1 MGWELQ
7 GEDYILRERTRK
19 PFERFKIDATRGLLT
34 GLAAFF
40 TTHKWEGTTC
50 HIDSLGAKGD
60 LTLEHGVATLK
71 MRFVSFPA
79 TFLQGKILSDVEA
92 TMTDVCGVIS
102 AANRNV
108 FIVHG
113 HDELARSELKNFLTQ
128 LDLQPF
134 VLDEQD
140 DLGMTIIE
148 KFEHYA
154 TTCSFAFVL
163 MTPDD
168 LTTATDQSGSRQPPR
183 QNVIMELG
191 WFMAHLGRERVIL
204 LYHGELEIPS
214 DIHGVVYLKFNN
226 SIYEISERIRQR
238 LKGVGLISLTV

>member
-134 VLDEQD
+134 VLDEQ
-140 DLGMTIIE
+140 
-148 KFEHYA
+148 
-154 TTCSFAFVL
+154 
-163 MTPDD
+163 
-168 LTTATDQSGSRQPPR
+168 
-183 QNVIMELG
+183 NVIMELG